1 MEFPVT
7 EMSEIN
13 TNRELA
19 LKEREDSLAIEVL
32 SNGTGNHRMVPTKNL
47 DIAKLVTN
55 EQRVEEEK
63 FLEGKETQIQN
74 RYRGVRGYLRLFQI
88 TRVIASLSLYLYLD
102 QLDIHQKQQT
112 RHKNERLSR
121 SYRLTRLAVYCE
133 NLYSIRI
140 WFFQQFMKLV
150 RRFVIGAERDRE
162 RNQ

>member
-1 MEFPVT
+1 MT
-7 EMSEIN
+7 EVSNN
-13 TNRELA
+13 TGTAVAAQQDAARVDLLPSA
-19 LKEREDSLAIEVL
+19 
-32 SNGTGNHRMVPTKNL
+32 NGDGSMIRTKNL

-74 RYRGVRGYLRLFQI
+74 RYRGLRGYLRLFQI
-88 TRVIASLSLYLYLD
+88 TRVITLLSLYLYLD

-121 SYRLTRLAVYCE
+121 SYRLTRLAVYGE
-133 NLYSIRI
+133 NLYSIRL

-150 RRFVIGAERDRE
+150 RRLVIGAERDRE
-162 RNQ
+162 H